1 MLFTL
6 LGIAAAG
13 FVGYNAVKDEESREK
28 TGEIIK
34 KVGSVLAD
42 VAEKLPE
49 ATDRMVEQS
58 ARNTE
63 RAYKRGE
70 ISDEEYGD
78 RICKD
83 ADYWAKRAEM
93 EKKRNK

>member
-49 ATDRMVEQS
+49 ATDRIVEQG

-63 RAYKRGE
+63 KAYERGE
-70 ISDEEYGD
+70 ISDLEYAD
-78 RICKD
+78 RVSKE
-83 ADYWAKRAEM
+83 ADYWVKRAEM
-93 EKKRNK
+93 EEKRNK